1 LNLDIPFGVCAFLEE
16 NDFTGAVPG
25 RGHPVGLNDN
35 RAFEDQYRLIDRI
48 VPMEFPRA
56 ALPDPGFPSMIQEFS
71 IGLGVIF
78 EAVFAT
84 SIRARELAGILS
96 PNFEKLIGR
105 RLRLAQMR

>member
-1 LNLDIPFGVCAFLEE
+1 
-16 NDFTGAVPG
+16 
-25 RGHPVGLNDN
+25 
-35 RAFEDQYRLIDRI
+35 
-48 VPMEFPRA
+48 
-56 ALPDPGFPSMIQEFS
+56 MIQEFS